1 MTIRYLNTHFHR
13 FSSLR
18 ALLFYVLLLH
28 SISGLSQLRFSET
41 SITLSPLANIP
52 SAGYMTITNETNRAI
67 SILHINSSFFKSV
80 KWHETVVF
88 DGVARMRTI
97 SAPVVPPLGSIQLQ
111 RGGSHLMLFEPRKPI
126 KTGQNIDLSFDLG
139 SERNAKIKVPVV
151 KSWNTHD
158 HEKHH

>member
-1 MTIRYLNTHFHR
+1 
-13 FSSLR
+13 
-18 ALLFYVLLLH
+18 
-28 SISGLSQLRFSET
+28 
-41 SITLSPLANIP
+41 
-52 SAGYMTITNETNRAI
+52 
-67 SILHINSSFFKSV
+67 
-80 KWHETVVF
+80 
-88 DGVARMRTI
+88 MRTI